1 MGAVLQETSKQAAWV
16 LGIDIGGSGSRAAL
30 EPLDAATGGGA
41 GGVVGASGMG
51 AVGGARHLFEAE
63 PVSISSNGSSALPV
77 IASLLARVRAE
88 RPDAVLAGVGIGAT
102 GLASLVASPAASLA
116 ALSSAAGAPVALAID
131 ALTAHLGALGGQ
143 AGAVVAVGT
152 GAIAIG
158 TDLHDVWRRVGGW
171 GHLYD
176 DRGSGAWIGI
186 EGLKA
191 AIQTHDG
198 VTADAPALLSAA
210 QSRFGPAPTWPSQLY
225 TRDDR
230 GAILAGF
237 AADVAGLASA
247 GDVVAT
253 RIMSTAG
260 ALVAGTLAAALDPA
274 LPARA
279 AGVGGVFASGAAFTD
294 AFAAEFARI
303 APDAELVE
311 PAGGPLDGAV
321 GLARLVAAGGL
332 PAAHPPF
339 VWA

>member
-1 MGAVLQETSKQAAWV
+1 MSASLQETSKHSVWV

-30 EPLDAATGGGA
+30 EPFGAAAGRVAGGA
-41 GGVVGASGMG
+41 AGAVGAG
-51 AVGGARHLFEAE
+51 AAGGARHLFEAE

-116 ALSSAAGAPVALAID
+116 ALRGVAGAPVALAID
-131 ALTAHLGALGGQ
+131 AVTAHLGALGGQ

-198 VTADAPALLSAA
+198 VTTDAAALLSAA
-210 QSRFGPAPTWPSQLY
+210 VSRFGPAPTWPSQLY

-237 AADVAGLASA
+237 AADVAGHASA
-247 GDVVAT
+247 GDVVAM

-260 ALVAGTLAAALDPA
+260 ALVAGTLAAALDPS

-321 GLARLVAAGGL
+321 RFARLVAAGEM
-332 PAAHPPF
+332 PTAHPPF